1 MSGGAQHRPQDR
13 EHILSREAVSSA
25 SWLEWGIGENKGHRF
40 SSKGPNL
47 LGSKETSVPSD
58 TALTLAKQLQNLFP
72 SQVMLPRPTK
82 YVN

>member
-1 MSGGAQHRPQDR
+1 MR
-13 EHILSREAVSSA
+13 
-25 SWLEWGIGENKGHRF
+25 ENKGHRF
-40 SSKGPNL
+40 SSKGANL

-82 YVN
+82 YVS